1 MEDVKVES
9 VSELWLKRQV
19 LLCQLKRLDY
29 IKSNYVYAKTIKQY
43 ERVQSTPGVGAGG
56 GA

>member
-1 MEDVKVES
+1 MES